1 VSSRNLSRRLER
13 IEAELAPPK
22 DQEMVEICFSDLVT
36 GEIIQRMFLPAE
48 APKRCRMRL
57 WSQNASA
64 RSSSVRRDAA
74 DDHQ

>member
-48 APKRCRMRL
+48 ASKRGRMRL
-57 WSQNASA
+57 
-64 RSSSVRRDAA
+64 
-74 DDHQ
+74 

>member
-13 IEAELAPPK
+13 IEAELAPLK
-22 DQEMVEICFSDLVT
+22 DQEMVQICFSDLVT

-48 APKRCRMRL
+48 APKRGRMRL

-64 RSSSVRRDAA
+64 YSSSAR
-74 DDHQ
+74 QEPK